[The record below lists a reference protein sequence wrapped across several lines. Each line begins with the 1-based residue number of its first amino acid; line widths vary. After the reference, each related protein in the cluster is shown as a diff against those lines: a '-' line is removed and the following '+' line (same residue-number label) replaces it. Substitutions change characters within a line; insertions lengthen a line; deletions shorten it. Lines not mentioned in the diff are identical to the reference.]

1 MSAKIQK
8 LPRKLHSRQF
18 CSKYPRLERTNIAL
32 CPEYVS
38 EEREDSLSPLQNL
51 PTAIYA
57 ATKESPLEDL
67 CHVFDVNLITIVP
80 RLNTLLLY
88 RMLKLMYGDA
98 DTLGSWITSS
108 NGGKRVTV
116 HRGPE
121 ADWGYTLRINDN
133 LVAEVR
139 SMLGN
144 ALSTLR
150 FWCPETLDQSLH
162 EDAIRSA
169 MSDCAAALRDAL
181 EKNRHLFD
189 EKVDLKREHVT
200 KLVATE
206 NIFANNYHSAEQ
218 LLALA
223 KEVEQL
229 PARQKLLYLSKLS
242 KDQEMDLYTF
252 GFLYSSASFA
262 FIIALESL
270 INTLFT
276 VLLKEEFRHESY
288 ERVTIRADLDLR
300 LLTMH
305 LFCKGFRAPVVSRDT
320 DLSDRFEKLKKFRNE
335 TFHGNVVKEHDVYM
349 ILKDGIFFVY
359 TPSTQFR
366 GIKAER
372 KAEKGLPLSMSIG
385 PETVTTVK
393 KIVDEVIEAVILAMD
408 DETRKWVAGWLHQP
422 QIPRL

>member
-1 MSAKIQK
+1 MKESLLRPKK
-8 LPRKLHSRQF
+8 L
-18 CSKYPRLERTNIAL
+18 LEA
-32 CPEYVS
+32 V
-38 EEREDSLSPLQNL
+38 
-51 PTAIYA
+51 YA
-57 ATKESPLEDL
+57 VTKEPPLEGLHHIFDL
-67 CHVFDVNLITIVP
+67 DLIGFVP
-80 RLNTLLLY
+80 RLNTFLLY

-98 DTLGSWITSS
+98 DTLGSWITTSED
-108 NGGKRVTV
+108 GKQITV

-144 ALSTLR
+144 AVPTLR

-169 MSDCAAALRDAL
+169 MPDCAVALRDAL

-206 NIFANNYHSAEQ
+206 NIFANNYHSVEQ

-262 FIIALESL
+262 FIIAIESL
-270 INTLFT
+270 INTLYT

-320 DLSDRFEKLKKFRNE
+320 DLWNKFIKLRDFRNKR
-335 TFHGNVVKEHDVYM
+335 FHGNVVEEHDNYM
-349 ILKDGIFFVY
+349 ILEDGIAFFY
-359 TPSTQFR
+359 WPSTQFR

-372 KAEKGLPLSMSIG
+372 KAKKGLPLSMSIH
-385 PETVTTVK
+385 PETVTEVK
-393 KIVDEVIEAVILAMD
+393 EIVDEVIEAVMSAMD
-408 DETRKWVAGWLHQP
+408 DETRRWVAGWLHQP
-422 QIPRL
+422 QIGRL